1 MEKWLMYTEIYQ
13 MKQQGFKIRRI
24 AKKIGVSRTTVYKYL
39 EKSPEDMAEWM
50 ASTRRRTRKLDQ
62 YELLI
67 HTWLSEN
74 PDLSGAQVHDW
85 LKEHFS
91 DLSVGESTVRS
102 YVKELR
108 EKYNIPKVMTPRSY
122 EAIPEL
128 PMGKQI
134 QVDFGQSKQKSSQG
148 GTQKVYVICF
158 VLSHSRYKYAEWLDR
173 PFTTKDVI
181 RAHEHAF
188 EYFGGIPEE
197 MVYDQDALIVV
208 SENGGDIMLTE
219 AFQTYY
225 RERKF
230 QLYVC
235 RKADPESKGKVEN
248 SVKFI
253 KQNFAKNRE
262 FRNIEQWNDHC
273 WEWLERTGNGKVH
286 NTIKKKPAEVFSVEK
301 KHLKPITKK
310 ISHSPIDSSIAR
322 VVRKDNTI
330 LYESNR
336 YSVPLGTYDQH
347 KQVYVKET
355 DDKKLCIHESM
366 DGPIIAE
373 HSLCEGKGEL
383 IQDTQHK
390 RDWSKGIPAYMKTVS
405 ETFQNQDK
413 AMSYLQEV
421 QTQYPRYMRDQLKI
435 IADSVEDVPS
445 NVKMKALNAC
455 LKNHFYSA
463 SEFKDVL
470 SHVVR
475 QEQSTENA
483 IINRPQGSSKP
494 SNYDH
499 MKPEERTLDSYLDVL
514 EGSVT

>member
-1 MEKWLMYTEIYQ
+1 
-13 MKQQGFKIRRI
+13 MKERF
-24 AKKIGVSRTTVYKYL
+24 A
-39 EKSPEDMAEWM
+39 
-50 ASTRRRTRKLDQ
+50 
-62 YELLI
+62 
-67 HTWLSEN
+67 
-74 PDLSGAQVHDW
+74 
-85 LKEHFS
+85 

-134 QVDFGQSKQKSSQG
+134 QVDFGQSKQKSTQG
-148 GTQKVYVICF
+148 RTQKVYVICF

-208 SENGGDIMLTE
+208 SENGGDIILTE
-219 AFQTYY
+219 EFQTYY

-253 KQNFAKNRE
+253 KQNFAKNRV
-262 FRNIEQWNDHC
+262 FRNIEQWNEQS
-273 WEWLERTGNGKVH
+273 WEWLERTGNGKVN

-301 KHLKPITKK
+301 KHLKPITKN
-310 ISHSPIDSSIAR
+310 IIHSPINSSIAR

-336 YSVPLGTYDQH
+336 YSVPLGTYDKH
-347 KQVYVKET
+347 NNVYVIAT
-355 DDKKLCIHESM
+355 DDQKLRIHESM
-366 DGPIIAE
+366 DGPIIE
-373 HSLCEGKGEL
+373 
-383 IQDTQHK
+383 DRQHK
-390 RDWSKGIPAYMKTVS
+390 RDRTKGIPAYMKTVS
-405 ETFQNQDK
+405 EAFQNQDK
-413 AMSYLQEV
+413 AMRYLMEI
-421 QTQYPRYMRDQLKI
+421 QTLYPRYMRDQLKI
-435 IADSVEDVPS
+435 ISDSVKDVPS
-445 NVKMKALNAC
+445 NIRTEALNEC
-455 LKNHFYSA
+455 VKSRFYSA

-470 SHVVR
+470 THLIR
-475 QEQSTENA
+475 QQQSTKSTEMDIQQMSAEQSD
-483 IINRPQGSSKP
+483 
-494 SNYDH
+494 YDN
-499 MKPEERTLDSYLDVL
+499 MKPEVRDLDPYLEVL
-514 EGSVT
+514 EGAVK